1 MQKIKKALIISI
13 VAALFIVLWVIHY
26 DSKKMLVF
34 RDNLDKTVVTVD
46 GKELSLKEIAFYIAY
61 EETTIEEQAYIYDP
75 EDTNSYWNLHI
86 DGQFIR
92 VAGKQAAL
100 DMAIHDQIFCELARK
115 EGLEFSEE
123 DKKVLNNKEMDFWSD
138 LSDEQ
143 KENLGVSEEQIM
155 ETMTQVALAE
165 KYQNFLAEQSGNDS
179 YDSYSISGEE
189 YEKILKEHSFKVKE
203 KVWDKINFGNIVVDH
218 KK

>member
-1 MQKIKKALIISI
+1 
-13 VAALFIVLWVIHY
+13 
-26 DSKKMLVF
+26 
-34 RDNLDKTVVTVD
+34 
-46 GKELSLKEIAFYIAY
+46 
-61 EETTIEEQAYIYDP
+61 
-75 EDTNSYWNLHI
+75 
-86 DGQFIR
+86 
-92 VAGKQAAL
+92 
-100 DMAIHDQIFCELARK
+100 MAIHDQIFCELARK
-115 EGLEFSEE
+115 EGLELSEE

-155 ETMTQVALAE
+155 ETMRQVALAE